1 MALSCFQGSRN
12 FRQSGRKELGVR
24 HFQHSVIAAAAAVF
38 TLVALGSAQ
47 ASDTV
52 IATPKKTTSG
62 AYVMRLGARLPLEWE
77 AAVGT
82 EIGFAGKAQD
92 PHLLDAPDAPPS
104 ALWSW
109 VKLPASDIPGWDG
122 ADLNLRLGTE
132 DGSGS
137 IGMATRRRWS
147 LGDGVTAQVN
157 DNYSMWYT
165 GAASR
170 ESHWRTSKALR
181 LSFDDSR
188 TAFIARTQRTDADPR
203 WRTSIS
209 AEQKIFGKVNLVTSM
224 NDITS
229 GNGTQ
234 SFGANYAHKW

>member
-1 MALSCFQGSRN
+1 M
-12 FRQSGRKELGVR
+12 R
-24 HFQHSVIAAAAAVF
+24 HFQNIIIAVGTAVF
-38 TLVALGSAQ
+38 TFLPLGRAQ
-47 ASDTV
+47 ASDVV
-52 IATPKKTTSG
+52 IATPKKTASG
-62 AYVMRLGARLPLEWE
+62 AYLMRLGARLPLAWE
-77 AAVGT
+77 TSVGT

-92 PHLLDAPDAPPS
+92 PHLIGAPEAPPS
-104 ALWSW
+104 ALWSS
-109 VKLPASDIPGWDG
+109 VKLPSSNLAGWDG

-137 IGMATRRRWS
+137 IGMATRRQWS
-147 LGDGVTAQVN
+147 LTEGVTAQMN

-165 GAASR
+165 GIESK
-170 ESHWRTSKALR
+170 ESHWQTTKALR

-188 TAFIARTQRTDADPR
+188 TAFIARTHRTDADPR

-229 GNGTQ
+229 DNGTRT
-234 SFGANYAHKW
+234 FGANYAHKW